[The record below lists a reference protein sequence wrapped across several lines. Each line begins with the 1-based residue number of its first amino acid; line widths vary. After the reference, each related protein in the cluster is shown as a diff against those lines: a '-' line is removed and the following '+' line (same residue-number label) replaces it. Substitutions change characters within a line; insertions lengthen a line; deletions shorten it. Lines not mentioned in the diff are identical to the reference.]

1 MRRDPIFLYRM
12 ALHRTWIELD
22 ERALA
27 GNIATLRRLSP
38 EARFCA
44 VIKANAYGHGIKEI
58 AQVASRNGVDA
69 FGVDHIDDALFL
81 RAIFP
86 GALVLVLGYGPLI
99 FI

>member
-44 VIKANAYGHGIKEI
+44 VIKANAYGPRGKN
-58 AQVASRNGVDA
+58 RK
-69 FGVDHIDDALFL
+69 
-81 RAIFP
+81 RIFCWS
-86 GALVLVLGYGPLI
+86 
-99 FI
+99 FMN